1 MQDKPL
7 VSIVLGSVSDWET
20 MKHCAQTLENF
31 GVPYERN
38 IASAHRTPAK
48 ATEIASTAQARG
60 IKVIIAAA
68 GGAAHLAGVLAA
80 HTRLPII
87 GVPMKGWA
95 TDGMDSLLST
105 VQMPRGV
112 PVLTVAI
119 GKAGAVN
126 AAIAAVQMLA
136 LSDDAYAQKLEAF
149 REKQTRD
156 VLDAKFPARP
166 WLRLARASRDKCTK
180 NAPAKLIA
188 PRTDERK
195 NYARKGR

>member
-1 MQDKPL
+1 MEDKPL
-7 VSIVLGSVSDWET
+7 VSIVLGSASDWDT
-20 MKHCAQTLENF
+20 MRHCTATLEKF

-48 ATEIASTAQARG
+48 AVEIASTARARG
-60 IKVIIAAA
+60 VKAVIAAA

-80 HTRLPII
+80 HTQLPVI

-105 VQMPRGV
+105 VQMPRGI

-136 LSDDAYAQKLEAF
+136 LSDESFAQKLSDF
-149 REKQTRD
+149 RKAQTEE
-156 VLDAKFPARP
+156 VLSAQFP
-166 WLRLARASRDKCTK
+166 D
-180 NAPAKLIA
+180 
-188 PRTDERK
+188 
-195 NYARKGR
+195 

>member
-1 MQDKPL
+1 MENKKPI
-7 VSIVLGSVSDWET
+7 VSIVLGSASDWDT
-20 MKHCAQTLENF
+20 MQHCAATLDKF
-31 GVPYERN
+31 SVPYERN

-48 ATEIASTAQARG
+48 AAEIASTAKNRG
-60 IKVIIAAA
+60 VKVIIAAA
-68 GGAAHLAGVLAA
+68 GGAAHLAGALAA
-80 HTRLPII
+80 QSPLPII

-136 LSDDAYAQKLEAF
+136 LSDESYAQKLDEF
-149 REKQTRD
+149 RRKQTEA
-156 VLDAKFPARP
+156 VLNAKFP
-166 WLRLARASRDKCTK
+166 
-180 NAPAKLIA
+180 
-188 PRTDERK
+188 DE
-195 NYARKGR
+195 A